1 MKNILKIRK
10 LMKGRSQILLL
21 LVNCF
26 WNVLEDSGL
35 LLVVKSRVTSMS
47 NNISLIQEISLPV
60 IIGEW
65 KDKENWRI
73 EKEKQEW

>member
-1 MKNILKIRK
+1 
-10 LMKGRSQILLL
+10 
-21 LVNCF
+21 
-26 WNVLEDSGL
+26 
-35 LLVVKSRVTSMS
+35 MS

-73 EKEKQEW
+73 EKEKKGMINNSNQRPSTTRNYKLDSFVPF